1 MTDALVAPNGRRRAR
16 ALGIPFRGTPG
27 PLNAITDVPGVT
39 VGVTTLIEADGPVR
53 TGVTAILPRPAGQ
66 LLHPV
71 WSGVFSMNGNGELTG
86 AHWVRDGGWSVGP
99 IAITNTASLGLVHHG
114 INRWMMRR
122 FAEAADDLWLL
133 PVVGETYDGWLND
146 ICGLHVTEDHVFAA
160 LDGASAGPVAE
171 GNVGGGTGMI
181 AYEYKGGTGT
191 ASRRVRVRAGDYT
204 VGGLVQANHG
214 RGPWL
219 EICGRRIGEIMPPAP
234 IWSKE
239 TGSIIVILA
248 TDAPLLPGQLERLA
262 RRAAIGIGRHG
273 TPSGNSSG
281 DIFFAFT
288 TANDPGPL
296 PEPALFTL
304 NAIANDDL
312 DAFYM
317 AAVEIVEEAV
327 VNAMVAAET
336 MVGRKGRVVPAIDPD
351 RLAALFTAG
360 ARG

>member
-1 MTDALVAPNGRRRAR
+1 MTDAVTAKTPRRRAR
-16 ALGIPFRGTPG
+16 DLGIPFRGRPG
-27 PLNAITDVPGVT
+27 PLNAITDVPGVS
-39 VGVTTLIEADGPVR
+39 VGFTTLIDQGQGIS
-53 TGVTAILPRPAGQ
+53 TGVTAILPRPPGD

-71 WSGVFSMNGNGELTG
+71 WSGVFSMNGNGEMTG
-86 AHWVRDGGWSVGP
+86 AHWVRDGGWSIGP
-99 IAITNTASLGLVHHG
+99 IGITNTASIGMVHHG
-114 INRWMMRR
+114 INRWMMQR
-122 FAEAADDLWLL
+122 FPEEADGLWLL

-146 ICGLHVTEDHVFAA
+146 ICGLHITEGHVLAA
-160 LDGASAGPVAE
+160 LDAARPGPVAE

-191 ASRRVRVRAGDYT
+191 ASRRVGVRAGDYT
-204 VGGLVQANHG
+204 VGCLVQANHG

-239 TGSIIVILA
+239 TGSIIVVLA

-281 DIFFAFT
+281 DIFFAFS

-304 NAIANDDL
+304 TAVANDDL
-312 DAFYM
+312 DALYM
-317 AAVEIVEEAV
+317 AAVETVEEAV

-336 MVGRKGRVVPAIDPD
+336 MTGRKGRVVPAIDPD
-351 RLAALFTAG
+351 RLAALFA
-360 ARG
+360 A